1 MKKKYRLLKNYQ
13 FEKLIVNGKYV
24 TNQEF
29 FIYYFYRN
37 DGDTIRIGISVPKKR
52 VNKAFIRNKIKRQI
66 KQMLTEIK
74 KEQPID
80 IVIMVKKKYLDNDYN
95 TNKVS
100 LLNLLKRVLMKEEK
114 K

>member
-24 TNQEF
+24 SNQEF

-37 DGDTIRIGISVPKKR
+37 DKGTIRVGISVPKKR

-66 KQMLTEIK
+66 KHMLNDVK
-74 KEQPID
+74 KEWSID
-80 IVIMVKKKYLDNDYN
+80 IVVMVKKNYLNNDYN
-95 TNKVS
+95 TNKIS
-100 LLNLLKRVLMKEEK
+100 LLNLLKKVSMKEENK
-114 K
+114 

>member
-1 MKKKYRLLKNYQ
+1 MEKKYRLLKNYQ

-37 DGDTIRIGISVPKKR
+37 DNGTVRIGISVPKKR
-52 VNKAFIRNKIKRQI
+52 VNKAFNRNKIKRQI
-66 KQMLTEIK
+66 KHMLSDVK
-74 KEQPID
+74 KEWAID
-80 IVIMVKKKYLDNDYN
+80 IVIIMKKNYLNNDYS
-95 TNKVS
+95 TNRTS
-100 LLNLLKRVLMKEEK
+100 LLNLLKKVSMKEEK

>member
-24 TNQEF
+24 ANPEF

-37 DGDTIRIGISVPKKR
+37 DNSTIRIGIAVPKKR
-52 VNKAFIRNKIKRQI
+52 VSKAFVRNKIKRQI
-66 KQMLTEIK
+66 KHMLSDIK
-74 KEQPID
+74 KDWPID
-80 IVIMVKKKYLDNDYN
+80 IVIMVKKNYLNNDYN
-95 TNKVS
+95 TNKLS
-100 LLNLLKRVLMKEEK
+100 LSNLLKKVPMKEEK